1 MRGKQQATDGITSE
15 NIRKKDQKVYVPPK
29 TCTAYDKVFF
39 FFFFTFWDQF
49 ETFVGYHGDMIS
61 DIWRVWTSFRGQ
73 DHSKLK
79 LSQEKLVIL
88 EAEN

>member
-1 MRGKQQATDGITSE
+1 MEQHKKILE
-15 NIRKKDQKVYVPPK
+15 KKDQKVYVPPR

-39 FFFFTFWDQF
+39 FPFWDQV

-73 DHSKLK
+73 EHSNLK
-79 LSQEKLVIL
+79 LYQEKLVIL